1 MKLPFNFE
9 VGDVVIP
16 MPVGIYATLQ
26 YDLDGKLEKIYKGFD
41 GQKDIT
47 NLVMDFARTHNWV
60 PMSISVT
67 KGTSW
72 VHGVF
77 YTGTQFVPEKLGN
90 ISKEFDDS
98 LMRLLSDYP
107 QQFNFFAVDF
117 KSTAFA
123 IKGYRNI
130 NSWLNSGLFKTLNSV
145 VILTGTHNTFT
156 EDVSNVFP
164 FPFPEISG
172 YYIYH
177 GVETSYT
184 YTDIEK
190 EKIAAIDPIVD
201 PSGYVCYKCIFED
214 STYGTTLTYDA
225 VADNEINENDVIY
238 LHDSKLIAV
247 HHKSSVKHDYSHY
260 SCPTCGRVTV
270 YDGQAAMRCCN
281 EECTSR
287 LYFDIN
293 RLLEVLK
300 LPSMDYGQYTQEVA
314 SGNISRLEDVFNIT
328 PYNEMKVSSSIG
340 DILDGLIPFE
350 QLRNRQILHLFVA
363 KCCNSLL
370 TIRSYIDASA
380 STISKELMIPM
391 SDSMTLHNAFTDR
404 VRRLFNTLVELPNIE
419 LTAGALVYQNAPIFR
434 NKTIAITGDFVHGVT
449 SQIVSI
455 LSSYGAIVKTHF
467 DNTCDCLIVGDKN
480 ENVSGLD
487 VRRATKQ
494 RKDIFSEGYFFSHYD
509 IDSDL
514 KSQLM

>member
-1 MKLPFNFE
+1 MILPFNFE

-16 MPVGIYATLQ
+16 MPVGLYATLQ
-26 YDLDGKLEKIYKGFD
+26 YGPDGKLEKIYKGFD
-41 GQKDIT
+41 GEQDIT
-47 NLVMDFARTHNWV
+47 NLVMDFARTHSWI
-60 PMSISVT
+60 PMTISVT
-67 KGTSW
+67 GGTSW
-72 VHGVF
+72 VHGIF
-77 YTGTQFVPEKLGN
+77 YTGTQFIPEKLGN

-98 LMRLLSDYP
+98 LRALFMDYP

-130 NSWLNSGLFKTLNSV
+130 HSWLNSGLFKTLNSV
-145 VILTGTHNTFT
+145 VILTGTHTTFT
-156 EDVSNVFP
+156 EDVRNIFP

-190 EKIAAIDPIVD
+190 EKIASIEPFVD

-214 STYGTTLTYDA
+214 STYGITLTYDV

-238 LHDSKLIAV
+238 LCDSKLVAV
-247 HHKSSVKHDYSHY
+247 KHESFVKHDYSQY
-260 SCPTCGRVTV
+260 SCPTCGRVTK
-270 YDGQAAMRCCN
+270 YEGQAAMRCCN

-293 RLLEVLK
+293 RLLEILK
-300 LPSMDYGQYTQEVA
+300 VPSIDYGQYTKEVT
-314 SGNISRLEDVFNIT
+314 SGNISKLEDIFKIS
-328 PYNEMKVSSSIG
+328 PYKDMKLSSSIG
-340 DILDGLIPFE
+340 ELLDGLITFE
-350 QLRNRQILHLFVA
+350 QLRNRQILHQFVA
-363 KCCNSLL
+363 NCCNSLL
-370 TIRSYIDASA
+370 TVRSYIDAPA
-380 STISKELMIPM
+380 STISVELMMPLN
-391 SDSMTLHNAFTDR
+391 DSIMLHSAFTDK
-404 VRRLFNTLVELPNIE
+404 VRRLFNLIVELPNFE
-419 LTAGALVYQNAPIFR
+419 LNVCTAVYQNAPIFR
-434 NKTIAITGDFVHGVT
+434 NKTIAITGDFVHGIT

-467 DNTCDCLIVGDKN
+467 DNTCDCLIIGDKN

-487 VRRATKQ
+487 VRRAKKQ
-494 RKDIFSEGYFFSHYD
+494 RKDIFTEGYFFAHYE
-509 IDSDL
+509 IDNDL